1 MGRLCREVFVALVN
15 QIKAWRT
22 ESSCDA
28 GEEKCLYELVSA
40 RPLLITAKHTSRHR
54 GSVEDLSFAL
64 RPTEQELA
72 CRVTAVDWLM
82 LKVHQRG
89 DLSGLL
95 LRQLHR
101 LLIVSSHLNVIKP

>member
-72 CRVTAVDWLM
+72 CRVTVRNRTDFKA
-82 LKVHQRG
+82 RE
-89 DLSGLL
+89 
-95 LRQLHR
+95 LRDD
-101 LLIVSSHLNVIKP
+101 